1 MNGSFRKKPN
11 GSVELRVWLDMPDGS
26 HVQKSFCRRTR
37 ALAKAAYEE
46 FLERGKEA
54 QAHRQT
60 VAGWG
65 QEWLER
71 KEKSVKYRTYAN
83 YELYFNHYIL
93 PALGK
98 MQLSKLHQADIERMM
113 GNAAHLSKSA
123 RHHIFITIDQIM
135 KSAVA
140 NGVCSR
146 NPCEGIKV
154 KPDATFKNITVYKP
168 DEIACLL
175 SHLDR
180 PFGVA
185 IAILLYAGLR
195 SEEVMGLRWR
205 DIDRKNRT
213 ITVRRVV
220 TRVAKGEFAPVD
232 VTKNER
238 VRVVTYGDQLAA
250 VLADAPK
257 TSIYVVPAK
266 RGGYMTPGSF
276 RRQYDTFF
284 DGLPIRR
291 LSPHKLRH
299 TYATYLIKGGAELR
313 AVQTLLGHSSVKVT
327 AIYTHV
333 DTEDRRRA
341 AEMLAY

>member
-1 MNGSFRKKPN
+1 MNGSFRKKSN

-135 KSAVA
+135 KSAVI
-140 NGVCSR
+140 NGLCSR
-146 NPCEGIKV
+146 NPCDGIKI
-154 KPDATFKNITVYKP
+154 KPDTTFKNIEVYKP
-168 DEIACLL
+168 EELTHIIA
-175 SHLDR
+175 HLDR
-180 PFGVA
+180 PFGTA
-185 IAILLYAGLR
+185 IAILLYTGIR
-195 SEEVMGLRWR
+195 SEEIMGLRWN
-205 DIDRKNRT
+205 DIDQKNRT
-213 ITVRRVV
+213 ITIRRVV
-220 TRVAKGEFAPVD
+220 TRVAKGEFAPVET
-232 VTKNER
+232 TKSDRIR
-238 VRVVTYGDQLAA
+238 VITYGDQLAEHLRA
-250 VLADAPK
+250 APR
-257 TSIYVVPAK
+257 TSIYVVPAV

-276 RRQYDTFF
+276 RRQYDNFF
-284 DGLPIRR
+284 KGLTVRR

-327 AIYTHV
+327 EIYTHV
-333 DTEDRRRA
+333 NTDDQRRA
-341 AEMLAY
+341 SQKLAY

>member
-11 GSVELRVWLDMPDGS
+11 GSVELRVWLDMTDGS

-98 MQLSKLHQADIERMM
+98 MQLSKLHQSDIERMM

-135 KSAVA
+135 KSAVI
-140 NGVCSR
+140 NGLCSR
-146 NPCEGIKV
+146 NPCDGIKI
-154 KPDATFKNITVYKP
+154 KPDTTFKHIEFRLP
-168 DEIACLL
+168 APAWIFRLL
-175 SHLDR
+175 
-180 PFGVA
+180 
-185 IAILLYAGLR
+185 
-195 SEEVMGLRWR
+195 
-205 DIDRKNRT
+205 
-213 ITVRRVV
+213 
-220 TRVAKGEFAPVD
+220 
-232 VTKNER
+232 
-238 VRVVTYGDQLAA
+238 
-250 VLADAPK
+250 
-257 TSIYVVPAK
+257 
-266 RGGYMTPGSF
+266 
-276 RRQYDTFF
+276 
-284 DGLPIRR
+284 
-291 LSPHKLRH
+291 
-299 TYATYLIKGGAELR
+299 
-313 AVQTLLGHSSVKVT
+313 
-327 AIYTHV
+327 
-333 DTEDRRRA
+333 
-341 AEMLAY
+341 

>member
-46 FLERGKEA
+46 FLERGKQA

-135 KSAVA
+135 KSAVI
-140 NGVCSR
+140 NGLCSR
-146 NPCEGIKV
+146 NPCDGIKI
-154 KPDATFKNITVYKP
+154 KPDTTFKHIEVYKP
-168 DEIACLL
+168 EELTHIIA
-175 SHLDR
+175 HLDR
-180 PFGVA
+180 PFGTA
-185 IAILLYAGLR
+185 IAILLYTGIR
-195 SEEVMGLRWR
+195 SEEIMGLRWN
-205 DIDRKNRT
+205 DIDQKNRT
-213 ITVRRVV
+213 ITIRRVV
-220 TRVAKGEFAPVD
+220 TRVAKGEFAPVET
-232 VTKNER
+232 TKSDRIR
-238 VRVVTYGDQLAA
+238 VITYGDQLAA

-276 RRQYDTFF
+276 RRQYDSFF

-327 AIYTHV
+327 EIYTHV